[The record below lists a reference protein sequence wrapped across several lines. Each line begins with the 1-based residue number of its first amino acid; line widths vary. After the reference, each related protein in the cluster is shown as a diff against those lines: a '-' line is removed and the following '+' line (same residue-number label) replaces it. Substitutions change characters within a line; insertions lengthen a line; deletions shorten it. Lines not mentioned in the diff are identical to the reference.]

1 MSTSK
6 VATIYDSRAVAAQD
20 SATAVGDGSVV
31 GNTSSGRDIIYTDQ
45 GSVGSSFGFGARALD
60 AATASQNGA
69 LALVDKIVTSA
80 FNYTSAEQR
89 AAQAFSSDF
98 GSRAFDM
105 ATGAS
110 KTAAQSGGETMS
122 MLLRAALV
130 AGAVVAVV
138 LIAREVL

>member
-1 MSTSK
+1 MSRSSN
-6 VATIYDSRAVAAQD
+6 VTINDSRGIAAQD
-20 SATAVGDGSVV
+20 QGTAVGDGSVV

-45 GSVGSSFGFGARALD
+45 GAIASSFGYGARALD

-80 FNYTSAEQR
+80 FSYTSAEQR

-98 GSRAFDM
+98 GARAFDM

-122 MLLRAALV
+122 KILQALLV